1 MKYVFWDLET
11 STLNASYGSIL
22 QAAAICTDEDFNIL
36 DQFDL
41 RGRMKREY
49 PIPSIKA
56 LLVNGVSIDQLKNH
70 ENSNFSLISQIQ
82 NKFLKWGE
90 VLFIG
95 YNSISFDDFHLRNAL
110 YQSAMPPYITNTNGN
125 KRGDAMKLLHSAAAA
140 YPNAFVRPLD
150 ENTGRITFRLEKF
163 AALNDIKQ
171 LKAHDALSDVEATMG
186 VCKLIKDKCYDIWEN
201 SLKTSSKQDLY
212 NFIDQDK
219 VFCATRYFRGKE
231 YTHGLAFIAKDP
243 TYENHAYCFDLTFD
257 PDLIFDLNRDE
268 LKQMF
273 KGKNKCFHMIKANEQ
288 PILLSAEYL
297 FRTDGYKSLSPE
309 LINDRMLKI
318 RKNKNFIEKFTNI
331 LIDKGEDKELIGDQ
345 SEKPIEEQLYYGFP
359 SSKDNYLMSDFHA
372 AEWEKKY
379 EIAEKISD
387 VRYREFAKRVIYNE
401 KPEHLPKKEVKKR
414 DKMIAEKILTTEKCK
429 WNTIPAAYQEI
440 DDLRENEDEDELDM
454 ERINEIDDYIQELE
468 QFHKNNL

>member
-56 LLVNGVSIDQLKNH
+56 LLVNEVSIDQLKNH

-186 VCKLIKDKCYDIWEN
+186 VCKLIKDKCYDVWEN

-454 ERINEIDDYIQELE
+454 ERINEIDEYIQELE